1 MSRMA
6 SDAMKSNDGSYIGVQ
21 TSKGH
26 YTGGE
31 MLSGF
36 VVLQNNSVRQVDRV
50 LLKVSLKER
59 TYWDEEV
66 AHTRSS
72 GEGENRKTWTE
83 YQHFSRSSKVTHCKD
98 LVVASMLPHMLAPGA
113 YSYPFSYP
121 LRADLPGTARFSR
134 RVDAADP
141 AWRNAGRQLVFSG
154 EVVCKVKAFVDVSGI
169 FSRDLRCVQEI
180 VVNPAF
186 NWGAMQPARGDRTGT
201 VLLLCCIPRG
211 SVTLSAAFD
220 RAAYMAGE
228 TAGIRAAIKND
239 SEQDVQKM
247 SVKLVRSITLRDHMG
262 NVKLISDV
270 MCRANYPGVEKH
282 SEAPRDMPLALLSNH
297 GPLLP
302 GTRGRLVEISYAF
315 QVSCDLSCAPD
326 IEVHLP
332 MIIFAPQPQS
342 WGLAALGLPVPQGI
356 HFDFALAP
364 PPSAAPQLRVNMPQ
378 GGCAWPFPFLRHGS
392 ANYLS
397 HPPHTLPPLVA
408 FICAD
413 PPQQQQQPYPPMQQ
427 GMGGYPPSSQG
438 YPPGPYPQ

>member
-1 MSRMA
+1 MNILSMLGESVNRMV
-6 SDAMKSNDGSYIGVQ
+6 SDALKGTDGSYIGVQ

-26 YTGGE
+26 YIGGE

-50 LLKVSLKER
+50 LLKVTVKER
-59 TYWDEEV
+59 TYWDEEI

-72 GEGENRKTWTE
+72 GEGDQRKTWTE
-83 YQHFSRSSKVTHCKD
+83 YTHHARQAKITHCKD
-98 LVVASMLPHMLAPGA
+98 LVVASQLPHMLAPGA

-121 LRADLPGTARFSR
+121 LRPTVPGTARFSR

-141 AWRNAGRQLVFSG
+141 AWRSAGRQLVFSG
-154 EVVCKVKAFVDVSGI
+154 EVVCKVKAFVDVSGV

-186 NWGAMQPARGDRTGT
+186 DWAAMQPAHGEQSGQ

-211 SVTLSAAFD
+211 RVTLSAAFD

-228 TAGIRAAIKND
+228 TAGIRAAINNE

-247 SVKLVRSITLRDHMG
+247 SVKLVRTITLRDSMG
-262 NVKLISDV
+262 NTKTIPDV
-270 MCRANYPGVEKH
+270 MCRANYPGVEKK
-282 SEAPRDMPLALLSNH
+282 SSAPRDMPLALQSQH

-302 GTRGRLVEISYAF
+302 GTKGRLLDINYQF
-315 QVSCDLSCAPD
+315 QVSCDLTCAPD

-332 MIIFAPQPQS
+332 MIIFQPQPQS
-342 WGLAALGLPVPQGI
+342 WGLASLGLPVPQGI

-364 PPSAAPQLRVNMPQ
+364 PPTAPAAQLSMRMGPATPAA
-378 GGCAWPFPFLRHGS
+378 GGCACAARPQP
-392 ANYLS
+392 ANARARAS
-397 HPPHTLPPLVA
+397 RSW
-408 FICAD
+408 
-413 PPQQQQQPYPPMQQ
+413 M
-427 GMGGYPPSSQG
+427 
-438 YPPGPYPQ
+438 